1 MDQLGNFSMG
11 PYENVDAYYT
21 RLKSLLHKWH
31 NYQMPDPFILNS
43 FIRGLVY
50 PDCIYQ
56 IKIANPAD
64 LEVAYLLAKRWE
76 EARGHT

>member
-1 MDQLGNFSMG
+1 
-11 PYENVDAYYT
+11 
-21 RLKSLLHKWH
+21 
-31 NYQMPDPFILNS
+31 MPDSFILNS

>member
-1 MDQLGNFSMG
+1 MG

-31 NYQMPDPFILNS
+31 NHQMPQSFILNS
-43 FIRGLVY
+43 FIRGLVH

-64 LEVAYLLAKRWE
+64 LDTAYVLAKR
-76 EARGHT
+76 